1 LLQAKKNEKKLA
13 LVILSFIFDSN
24 SVSKALKQ
32 NLRQTNQIDMKTLIK
47 SAIIGV
53 ALAGVAQAVPSSNV
67 TQNATQNVTTNNT
80 SFTFSQFNASFG
92 TLTAVELL
100 INSSI
105 PAGNIAI
112 SNSSPTSPVS
122 VDDVTTRFRLT
133 ANSTL
138 GITAYSDAYQSLVV
152 DPDVSTPFSISPNA
166 SQVFLIDPGQSL
178 LSSPQTRTSSLTNF
192 SPYIGGGSIS
202 FLTNIQNNISTTGA
216 SFNVDST
223 NYYSVTAMTLR
234 YTYTPSG
241 DPSAVPEP
249 GQVAASL
256 LLLGGIGGYIF
267 IKRRRSATPA
277 AA

>member
-1 LLQAKKNEKKLA
+1 
-13 LVILSFIFDSN
+13 
-24 SVSKALKQ
+24 
-32 NLRQTNQIDMKTLIK
+32 
-47 SAIIGV
+47 
-53 ALAGVAQAVPSSNV
+53 
-67 TQNATQNVTTNNT
+67 
-80 SFTFSQFNASFG
+80 
-92 TLTAVELL
+92 
-100 INSSI
+100 
-105 PAGNIAI
+105 
-112 SNSSPTSPVS
+112 
-122 VDDVTTRFRLT
+122 
-133 ANSTL
+133 
-138 GITAYSDAYQSLVV
+138 
-152 DPDVSTPFSISPNA
+152 
-166 SQVFLIDPGQSL
+166 L
-178 LSSPQTRTSSLTNF
+178 LSSPQTKTSSLTNF

-223 NYYSVTAMTLR
+223 NYYSVTAMSLR